1 MKSQRAVTA
10 AFSHGLSH
18 FEPMRSTIS
27 HRHSLILDGCD
38 AGELP
43 WISDIV
49 QWFHGLVAL

>member
-1 MKSQRAVTA
+1 VKSQRAVTA